1 MSSNDTIQ
9 PNSADTSEWNRAWQA
24 VAKLATARESLQEI
38 PPTHSFSEPEHAQYA
53 ASNSAVTSAMPTGTI
68 ENDQLAGALAEIEE
82 ASAALRR
89 SEPLLEHRLPA
100 PPARSNPRRYWSVWI
115 LIGGI
120 WISATVVVATAA
132 GAILYILG

>member
-1 MSSNDTIQ
+1 MAGCCQAGDGPGI
-9 PNSADTSEWNRAWQA
+9 PAGDSADAFLFAS
-24 VAKLATARESLQEI
+24 
-38 PPTHSFSEPEHAQYA
+38 EHAQYA